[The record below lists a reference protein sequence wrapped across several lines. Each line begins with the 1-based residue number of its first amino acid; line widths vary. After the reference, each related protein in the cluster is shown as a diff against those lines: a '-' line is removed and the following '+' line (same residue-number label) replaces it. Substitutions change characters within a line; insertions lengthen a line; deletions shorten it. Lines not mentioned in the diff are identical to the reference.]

1 MKFPD
6 KIGILGGGQLGK
18 MLCIAA
24 ADWHLNMHILDA
36 DPSFPAG
43 KLCHTFTTG
52 NFNNFEDVV
61 NFGIDKDLITIEIE
75 HVNIEALQYLKS
87 KGVKIH
93 PDPDKLAI
101 IKDKGLQKLFYV
113 EKGLPTAPFHLLNN
127 KTAVLQN
134 IQDGVISYPF
144 VQKSRSEGYD
154 GKGVA
159 IIWNENDL
167 GLLLEGECLIESMV
181 NIQKEIAVV
190 VCRNENGEIAAYP
203 PVEMLFH
210 PTANLVEFLL
220 CPAQISAEKVQQA
233 VHLAKETI
241 GAYQICGLL
250 AVELFLTTDDHW
262 LINEV
267 APRPHNSGHHTIE
280 SCITS
285 QFQQHLR
292 GIMNLP
298 MGSTA
303 MKCNYGVMINILGSE
318 GHEGIPNYDGLE
330 QCLEIPGVHI
340 HLYGKTI
347 TKPFRKMGHTTIT
360 GDQLEA
366 TLAKADIVKKS
377 LKVVT

>member
-24 ADWHLNMHILDA
+24 ADWHLNMYILDA
-36 DPSFPAG
+36 EPSFPAG

-52 NFNNFEDVV
+52 SFNKYEDVV
-61 NFGIDKDLITIEIE
+61 NFGIDKDVITIEIE

-87 KGVKIH
+87 KGVRIH
-93 PDPDKLAI
+93 PDPDALAI
-101 IKDKGLQKLFYV
+101 IKDKGLQKLFYQ
-113 EKGLPTAPFHLLNN
+113 EKGLPTASFELIKH
-127 KTAVLQN
+127 KVEVLERL
-134 IQDGVISYPF
+134 QDGRFSYPF

-159 IIWNENDL
+159 VIWSEDDL
-167 GLLLEGECLIESMV
+167 PLLLEGECLVESMV
-181 NIQKEIAVV
+181 DIQKEIAVV
-190 VCRNENGEIAAYP
+190 VCRNENGEISAFT

-220 CPAQISAEKVQQA
+220 CPAQISQEMTHQA
-233 VHLAKETI
+233 IELAKKTI
-241 GAYQICGLL
+241 EAFGICGLL
-250 AVELFLTTDDHW
+250 AVELFLTTDDQW

-280 SCITS
+280 SCTTS

-292 GIMNLP
+292 GILNMPL
-298 MGSTA
+298 GSTE
-303 MKCNYGVMINILGSE
+303 MKSTYGVMINLLGSE
-318 GHEGIPNYDGLE
+318 GHEGIPNYEGLE
-330 QCLEIPGVHI
+330 ACLGLSGVHI

-347 TKPFRKMGHTTIT
+347 TKPYRKMGHVTIT
-360 GDQLEA
+360 GDDLAITLE
-366 TLAKADIVKKS
+366 KAEIVKQQ
-377 LKVVT
+377 LKVTT